1 MNLTCRVN
9 KTIISLSIVAAL
21 VLLRGIE
28 TSIPLVPYGPVYYKM
43 GLGYAGKGHKAKA
56 MDYYRKA
63 VHSDPNFADAYY
75 RMGEIYGDQKR
86 YEMALANL
94 KKAIDVNPQHHQAYT
109 ALGHIYRSLGDYE
122 KALAAFRKAN
132 AFCAQYP
139 YAPQYLFNSGGIYL
153 DMGDKGKVLNV
164 IKDLDLM
171 GESRLAYELKIRVF
185 LEMSEMEK

>member
-9 KTIISLSIVAAL
+9 KPIIFLSIVAAL

-56 MDYYRKA
+56 MDYYRKS

-75 RMGEIYGDQKR
+75 QMGKIYADQKR
-86 YEMALANL
+86 YEMALTNL
-94 KKAIDVNPQHHQAYT
+94 QKAIDVSPKHHQAYT
-109 ALGHIYRSLGDYE
+109 ALGHMYRSLGDHE
-122 KALAAFRKAN
+122 KALSAFRKAN
-132 AFCAQYP
+132 AFCVQYP
-139 YAPQYLFNSGGIYL
+139 YAPQYLLNLGEIYS
-153 DMGDKGKVLNV
+153 DMGDKGKVWDV
-164 IKDLDLM
+164 IKDLERM
-171 GESRLAYELKIRVF
+171 GESRLAGKLKVRVF

>member
-9 KTIISLSIVAAL
+9 KPIIFLSIVAAL

-28 TSIPLVPYGPVYYKM
+28 ASIPLVPYGPVYYKM
-43 GLGYAGKGHKAKA
+43 GLGYAEKGHNAKA
-56 MDYYRKA
+56 MDYYRRA
-63 VHSDPNFADAYY
+63 VHSDPNLADAYY
-75 RMGEIYGDQKR
+75 QMGKIDGDQRR

-94 KKAIDVNPQHHQAYT
+94 QKALDVNPRHHQAYT
-109 ALGHIYRSLGDYE
+109 TFGHIYRSLGDYE

-139 YAPQYLFNSGGIYL
+139 YAPQYLFNLGQSYSDL
-153 DMGDKGKVLNV
+153 RDKRKVWDI
-164 IKDLDLM
+164 IKDLEKM
-171 GESRLAYELKIRVF
+171 GESRLAGELKVRVF